1 MRKKENKKS
10 WPRSAVEAA
19 GTGAVSG
26 FLFSMLLFFI
36 AASLISK
43 EKLPDNI
50 MTELSLGISFVGA
63 LVGGFF
69 ASKLLRLN
77 TAGAGFLVG
86 CGMIVIRA
94 LCGAANNNG
103 TVIDAYALETYGLF
117 LLGGFIGGMASR
129 KRKRSRR

>member
-10 WPRSAVEAA
+10 GLRAALETA
-19 GTGAVSG
+19 GTGAVLG
-26 FLFSMLLFFI
+26 FIFSMLLFFA

-43 EKLPDNI
+43 EILPDSL
-50 MTELSLGISFVGA
+50 MTEISLGIFFAGA
-63 LVGGFF
+63 FAGGFS

-77 TAGAGFLVG
+77 TAGAGLMAG

-94 LCGAANNNG
+94 LCGAANVNG

-117 LLGGFIGGMASR
+117 LLGGFIGGIASR
-129 KRKRSRR
+129 RRKRSRR